1 MLSPSQER
9 DREQRIEEVAAY
21 MRRLK
26 LSIADL
32 DEVGGEDLRARDPAR
47 VGKARAVERTWA
59 LMARLDVRH
68 VDLVASGVCVY
79 DFRARRPRH
88 RKSSL
93 KSLSEQVLNF
103 SNASVGENDKNASPG
118 NGLEAL
124 WAGGS
129 RAKFLGC
136 AIGFHDGAN
145 KDPVLV
151 KRRRATAPATTPVES
166 AAPLVPTTGPGAKG
180 WPDVEKATAARKAW
194 HAAHEGGGIS

>member
-68 VDLVASGVCVY
+68 VDLVASGV
-79 DFRARRPRH
+79 A
-88 RKSSL
+88 
-93 KSLSEQVLNF
+93 
-103 SNASVGENDKNASPG
+103 
-118 NGLEAL
+118 
-124 WAGGS
+124 
-129 RAKFLGC
+129 
-136 AIGFHDGAN
+136 
-145 KDPVLV
+145 
-151 KRRRATAPATTPVES
+151 
-166 AAPLVPTTGPGAKG
+166 
-180 WPDVEKATAARKAW
+180 KATPQKVKSEKPFRT
-194 HAAHEGGGIS
+194 ST